1 MIDTNTPAHSIAQEP
16 QNAMP
21 LIKRYPNRKLYDT
34 EAKQYVTLEQIA
46 ELIRS
51 GNDVQVIDHET
62 GEDLTSLTLSQVI
75 LEMEKRQSG
84 FLPTSLMTSL
94 IRSGG
99 ETVESVLRLVQGSLP
114 LGAAMLED
122 RLNRLVSAGILS
134 HDQAHSV
141 VKALQGG
148 GNLSAVDENIA
159 ALLNR
164 LNIPT
169 SHDVEELHKKLA
181 TLNAQLDALTSE
193 ASANTI
199 PPGDDKE

>member
-1 MIDTNTPAHSIAQEP
+1 
-16 QNAMP
+16 MP

-51 GNDVQVIDHET
+51 GKDVQVIDHES

-75 LEMEKRQSG
+75 FEMEKRQSG
-84 FLPTSLMTSL
+84 FLPTSLMTNL

-99 ETVESVLRLVQGSLP
+99 ETVESMFRLVQGSLP

-122 RLNRLVSAGILS
+122 KLNRLVSSGILS

-141 VKALQGG
+141 THALQSGT
-148 GNLSAVDENIA
+148 NLSTLDENVA
-159 ALLNR
+159 VLLNR

-169 SHDVEELHKKLA
+169 SHDVDELRQKLE
-181 TLNAQLDALTSE
+181 TLNAQLDALTNE
-193 ASANTI
+193 QPPASTEDPNKPA
-199 PPGDDKE
+199 